1 MDLFELIDQKQGA
14 HDFEIQKVNILKT
27 GIVF

>member
-14 HDFEIQKVNILKT
+14 HDLEIKEVNILKT